1 MTSKKSFTR
10 SMVFTVFRMQLY
22 SMRMVLILFGLILLV
37 VPAMAVRICVPT
49 EMVGAYAM
57 KHMFLYFQQSAVFG
71 GMVPLLVFA
80 AVLAVSQFGYL
91 HRRQRVDAVHAMPAR
106 RSALYLGRILVGL
119 AAIACG
125 ALIAALGQTAV
136 MSVKFAESQLQFYGA
151 IWADFVLM
159 LFSGFAVYLFA
170 VLILVLTATH
180 WEMIFSFLAVSAA
193 CPITLIFVDKLVS
206 LSIPINDL
214 LASMAGCFLLSPF
227 FTGVGMMIDYGLDT
241 AILAGALILLVQ
253 AAACGALGF
262 RFFCRRPSELAE
274 NSAAKTRFKDVMRF
288 LVAMEASFV
297 GSMVLLFLTD
307 TYAAYLLGGVLGA
320 VLAWLGMELL
330 YTHSLRTLKKA
341 VLPGVG
347 GLVVFAAV
355 NLLVAFGLIGVPQ
368 VVPADEINA
377 VSVCMWQQETSAD
390 GSSMTYEYA
399 AAGDIGYTV
408 YTEQDTH
415 EVSVGCFDAAVVE
428 KGRAL
433 AEMLLEDQRAE
444 FYPYHPQQWESPTY
458 RYSLTDVREY
468 DIELT
473 LYMEGGA
480 KTLRYWNA
488 TGNGNADAICAK
500 AVEILQD
507 PAYMES
513 YTSARLL
520 DILESIT
527 YTDFENASND
537 LYIRIDDLPDKAAV
551 LERLKAA
558 YREDLSNA
566 TVTSTPLEERMYYLR
581 VDSRQPVTLREGVVD
596 RYYPAA
602 GMTCWF
608 VPQPDTEAFDVYY
621 MYNEKRVE
629 LEINSNDAPNT
640 MAVLDELRASIE

>member
-1 MTSKKSFTR
+1 MTLKKPFTK
-10 SMVFTVFRMQLY
+10 SMVFTVFRTQLY
-22 SMRMVLILFGLILLV
+22 SMRMVLVLFGLILLV
-37 VPAMAVRICVPT
+37 IPAATAQLTVPAGL
-49 EMVGAYAM
+49 VGAYAREF
-57 KHMFLYFQQSAVFG
+57 MFSRFQQSAVFG
-71 GMVPLLVFA
+71 GMAPLLVFA

-159 LFSGFAVYLFA
+159 FFSGFAVYLFA

-377 VSVCMWQQETSAD
+377 VSVRMWQQETSAD

-480 KTLRYWNA
+480 KTLRYRNA

-513 YTSARLL
+513 YTSARML